1 MNFLKTAFWVILAV
15 ALALFAKANWTVP
28 PTYSGYI
35 PVKLWDDIII
45 ETRLPILI
53 FAAFLI
59 GLVPMWI
66 IARTARWSMRRKL
79 DSAERALASALAPA
93 PVAQP
98 DPPAVAAA
106 PALPAFP
113 SDPARGAS

>member
-53 FAAFLI
+53 LAAFLI

-66 IARTARWSMRRKL
+66 LARTSRWSMRRKL
-79 DSAERALASALAPA
+79 DSAERALASALAPVSA
-93 PVAQP
+93 ANTDTPVT
-98 DPPAVAAA
+98 VA
-106 PALPAFP
+106 PALPVTP
-113 SDPARGAS
+113 SDPASGPS